1 MRKTSSLFLMA
12 FLFLITAGINGQVN
26 VTGKVIDQET
36 GEPLIGAAI
45 VVEGTSKGTVTN
57 LNGTFK
63 LTVEQQQQN
72 LLFKYL
78 GYKDLKKTIDPAGED
93 VLDLGVVQMVSNVVG
108 LNEVLIM
115 TSFARD
121 KETPVSISTIR
132 PATIDEKLGTLEFPQ
147 ILKSTPSVYATR
159 GSGGFG
165 DSRISLRGFDTNNIG
180 VLINGV
186 PVNDMENGRVYWSNW
201 SGLSDVTQTMQVQ
214 RGLGASKLALSSV
227 GGTIN
232 ILTNSTDVEKGGTFY
247 TGIGNDG
254 YRKQSFSASTGLLD
268 NNWAVSLSGTH
279 TYGDG
284 YIKGTNFDAWTYFL
298 NVSKII
304 NDHHRLSLTA
314 FGAPQWHN
322 QRGTPSKIQAYRDD
336 TDGIRRNL
344 SYGIRDGKVYGGG
357 YAYNKY
363 HKPQISLNHYW
374 NIDAN
379 TILSTAVYASISQGG
394 GRRVDGEN
402 SQWLN
407 INYDTGE
414 PYPTTLQ
421 TPDGLLDFDEA
432 ARRNAESLTGSK
444 AFVGMAVNQHQWYG
458 ILSTLNKEFG
468 NINFTGGFDGRYYI
482 GEHFKEIKDLLS
494 GEYYLDSYNINRP
507 ASTPLKEGDKYAYHN
522 DGVVAWAGLFA
533 QAEYV
538 GDNYS
543 AFLTTSVS
551 QKSYKRIDYFQYE
564 PGNQETEWVN
574 FTPWSIKLGASYN
587 LTEEHNFFVNGG
599 YFTRAP
605 YFSSIFLN
613 YTNEINEGAK
623 YEKVLSFD
631 AGYGFSLPNL
641 EARINGY
648 WTNWKDKGLVR
659 SFSGETAN
667 IPGINALH
675 TGIESEITWKPIS
688 EVFIKGMFSWGDWI
702 WEDDVN
708 FSLFDDNNQLLGEY
722 SAYIGDVHVG
732 NSAQVTSALTVDY
745 EMLPGF
751 KVGADFNYYGK
762 NFAEFDPTNR
772 TVEGEKVDSWQ
783 LPDYTTFD
791 MNLKYDFNIGSLEA
805 SVYGNVNNLFNTEYV
820 ADANDGD
827 NHDAASALVYYG
839 FGTTWSTGLKV
850 KF

>member
-1 MRKTSSLFLMA
+1 
-12 FLFLITAGINGQVN
+12 
-26 VTGKVIDQET
+26 
-36 GEPLIGAAI
+36 
-45 VVEGTSKGTVTN
+45 
-57 LNGTFK
+57 
-63 LTVEQQQQN
+63 
-72 LLFKYL
+72 
-78 GYKDLKKTIDPAGED
+78 
-93 VLDLGVVQMVSNVVG
+93 
-108 LNEVLIM
+108 
-115 TSFARD
+115 
-121 KETPVSISTIR
+121 
-132 PATIDEKLGTLEFPQ
+132 
-147 ILKSTPSVYATR
+147 
-159 GSGGFG
+159 
-165 DSRISLRGFDTNNIG
+165 
-180 VLINGV
+180 
-186 PVNDMENGRVYWSNW
+186 
-201 SGLSDVTQTMQVQ
+201 
-214 RGLGASKLALSSV
+214 
-227 GGTIN
+227 
-232 ILTNSTDVEKGGTFY
+232 
-247 TGIGNDG
+247 
-254 YRKQSFSASTGLLD
+254 
-268 NNWAVSLSGTH
+268 
-279 TYGDG
+279 
-284 YIKGTNFDAWTYFL
+284 
-298 NVSKII
+298 
-304 NDHHRLSLTA
+304 
-314 FGAPQWHN
+314 
-322 QRGTPSKIQAYRDD
+322 
-336 TDGIRRNL
+336 
-344 SYGIRDGKVYGGG
+344 
-357 YAYNKY
+357 
-363 HKPQISLNHYW
+363 
-374 NIDAN
+374 
-379 TILSTAVYASISQGG
+379 
-394 GRRVDGEN
+394 
-402 SQWLN
+402 
-407 INYDTGE
+407 
-414 PYPTTLQ
+414 
-421 TPDGLLDFDEA
+421 
-432 ARRNAESLTGSK
+432 
-444 AFVGMAVNQHQWYG
+444 MAVNQHQWYG

>member
-1 MRKTSSLFLMA
+1 MA

-26 VTGKVIDQET
+26 VTGKVIDEET

-45 VVEGTSKGTVTN
+45 VVEGTTNGTVTN

-78 GYKDLKKTIDPAGED
+78 GYKDLKKTIDPAGKD

-115 TSFARD
+115 SSFARD
-121 KETPVSISTIR
+121 KETPVSISTIQ
-132 PATIDEKLGTLEFPQ
+132 PATIDEKLGTMEFPQ

-165 DSRISLRGFDTNNIG
+165 DSRIYLRGFDTNNIG

-186 PVNDMENGRVYWSNW
+186 PVNDMENGHVYWSNW
-201 SGLSDVTQTMQVQ
+201 SGLSDVTQAMQVQ

-232 ILTNSTDVEKGGTFY
+232 ILTNSTNVEKGGTFY
-247 TGIGNDG
+247 SGVGNDG

-268 NNWAVSLSGTH
+268 NNWAVSLLGSH

-284 YIKGTNFDAWTYFL
+284 YVNGTNFDAWTYFL

-336 TDGIRRNL
+336 TDEIRRNL

-482 GEHFKEIKDLLS
+482 GEHFKEIKDLLG
-494 GEYYLDSYNINRP
+494 GEYYLDNNNINRP

-551 QKSYKRIDYFQYE
+551 RKSYKRIDYFQYE
-564 PGNQETEWVN
+564 PGNQKSDWVN
-574 FTPWSIKLGASYN
+574 FTPWSIKLGANYN

-631 AGYGFSLPNL
+631 AGYGFSLPNF

-675 TGIESEITWKPIS
+675 TGVESEIFWKPIP

-732 NSAQVTSALTVDY
+732 NSAQITSALRVDY
-745 EMLPGF
+745 EVLPGF

-772 TVEGEKVDSWQ
+772 TVEGEKVDSWE
-783 LPDYTTFD
+783 LPDYTTLD
-791 MNLKYDFNIGSLEA
+791 VNLKYDFNIGSLEA
-805 SVYGNVNNLFNTEYV
+805 SIFGNVNNILDTEYV

-827 NHDAASALVYYG
+827 NHDAESALVYYG